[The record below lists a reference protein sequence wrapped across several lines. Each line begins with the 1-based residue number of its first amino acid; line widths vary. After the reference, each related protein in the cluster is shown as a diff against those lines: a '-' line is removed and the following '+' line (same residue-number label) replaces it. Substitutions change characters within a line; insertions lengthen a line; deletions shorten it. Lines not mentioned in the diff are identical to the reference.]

1 MLEFLKLLCD
11 PKGHGYKEIAA
22 IMKCSP
28 HTLRTYRDRITKR
41 YRLKGKGAFIA
52 WAFANGL
59 A

>member
-1 MLEFLKLLCD
+1 MREFLKLVCD
-11 PKGHGYKEIAA
+11 PKGYSYKQMAA

-28 HTLRTYRDRITKR
+28 DTLRTYRDRITER
-41 YRLKGKGAFIA
+41 YGIRGKGAFIA